1 MLVDDHMLGG
11 MMQCP
16 ACGAAL
22 TLGAGGAGESG
33 GGDWACA
40 APGCATGGAPF
51 PKANGR
57 SILVDFNASV
67 LDREGMIASGADSVV
82 HRRRGFM
89 RHVFQMI
96 DGPNPIT
103 PHFAGE
109 MLDRCR
115 ALAAGDAAAGQGR
128 RPRILIVGGGTIGSG
143 ADALYRADDIDLI
156 SFDIYWSEHVSFLA
170 DAHAMPIAAQS
181 VDGVWIQAVL
191 EHVID
196 PVQVVAE
203 IARVLRPGGL
213 VFADTPFLWPVH
225 EKAYDFTRWTPNGHR
240 WLFRDFGVIAAGTS
254 SGPGTLSL
262 LALRHLAASLFRS
275 PKMGQIL
282 TFPFV
287 WLRLLDRFCDARK
300 GLDSAA
306 GIFFFGEKAEK
317 PIGMAELI
325 RFYDEQIGFQQAVH
339 RFGRVKAKL

>member
-1 MLVDDHMLGG
+1 MLVDDRALGG

-16 ACGAAL
+16 ACAGPLAL
-22 TLGAGGAGESG
+22 DGEG
-33 GGDWACA
+33 NWTCA
-40 APGCATGGAPF
+40 KPGCITGGAAF

-67 LDREGMIASGADSVV
+67 LDRDAMIASGADSVV

-103 PHFAGE
+103 PRFAGE

-115 ALAAGDAAAGQGR
+115 ALAAGEGR
-128 RPRILIVGGGTIGSG
+128 RPRLLIVGGGTIGSG
-143 ADALYRADDIDLI
+143 ADALYQAEDIDLI
-156 SFDIYWSEHVSFLA
+156 TFDIYWSEHVSFLA
-170 DAHAMPIAAQS
+170 DAHAMPLAPESI
-181 VDGVWIQAVL
+181 DGVWIQAVL

-196 PVQVVAE
+196 PVQVVSE
-203 IARVLRPGGL
+203 IGRVLRPGGL

-225 EKAYDFTRWTPNGHR
+225 EKAYDFTRWTPSGHR
-240 WLFRDFGVIAAGTS
+240 WLFRNFDVIAAGTS

-282 TFPFV
+282 TFPFA
-287 WLRLLDRFCDARK
+287 WLRLLDRFCDERK
-300 GLDSAA
+300 GLDAAA
-306 GIFFFGEKAEK
+306 GIFFFGAKTQK
-317 PIGMAELI
+317 PIEMPELI
-325 RFYDEQIGFQQAVH
+325 RFYDEQIGLQQAIY
-339 RFGRVKAKL
+339 RFGRVKSGR